1 MNYTELKASVADF
14 LNRQDLTAVIPTFI
28 TLAEADLNRNVRHRS
43 MLARSTASL
52 DTQFTE
58 LPEDFLE
65 AKNIQLNSS
74 PVISLR
80 YVTQEH
86 ADLVRAQ
93 YATGTP
99 KYYTIVG
106 DTIEVVPVPDSEQTI
121 ELVYYRRIPK
131 LDTYETNWLSE
142 TYPDAYLYGALL
154 QAAPYL
160 KDDERIGVWGSLY
173 SKVLTDLNFS
183 SDRAEVSGSALV
195 MRTRTW
201 I

>member
-121 ELVYYRRIPK
+121 ELVYYRRIPQ
-131 LDTYETNWLSE
+131 LDVYATNWLSE